1 MLMLSSVFTL
11 SLNVSPSGCVLGFGP
26 ARSGS
31 PSFTEYLL
39 CPGLFSFGYYLSE
52 GLLRACG
59 LSVVVVRRLSWALT
73 SVGAATPVLSAVLL
87 ILAQC
92 CTRVHLE
99 NDKKVCYCT
108 ETPASAECFKQTPIG
123 GFSMSHVS
131 PAHHSFQYIHT
142 LFIQG
147 HLIEHSY
154 SKYQTFCFHICIFQ
168 KWKKN
173 E

>member
-31 PSFTEYLL
+31 PSFNEYLL
-39 CPGLFSFGYYLSE
+39 CLVSFPLGIIC
-52 GLLRACG
+52 LRACG

-108 ETPASAECFKQTPIG
+108 ETPASAECFKQTSIG
-123 GFSMSHVS
+123 GCSMSHVS
-131 PAHHSFQYIHT
+131 PAHHYFQYIHT